1 MKPSDVKKAL
11 TSLATAKK
19 SVVVVLGEVAALSFL
34 PIEAGLAQALER
46 AEAETA
52 FANLTPEEVVSKKAE
67 LSEKALESL
76 VNEANEELAKIMKAR
91 NPQPKADEA
100 TEVAPEDLPPDDSG
114 NDTAP
119 PNGNPPS

>member
-19 SVVVVLGEVAALSFL
+19 SVVAVLGEVAALSFL

-100 TEVAPEDLPPDDSG
+100 TEVAPEDLPPDDLEG
-114 NDTAP
+114 DTAP
-119 PNGNPPS
+119 PDGNPSS